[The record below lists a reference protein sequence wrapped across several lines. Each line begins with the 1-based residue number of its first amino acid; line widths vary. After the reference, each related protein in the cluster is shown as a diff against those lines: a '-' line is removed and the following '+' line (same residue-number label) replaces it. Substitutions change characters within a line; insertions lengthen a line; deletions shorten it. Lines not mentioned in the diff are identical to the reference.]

1 MSMSVQVDSAVG
13 YMADSV
19 RDDLMSREFRKPGI
33 TAQLYLNASQVRYLG
48 RYLGPYLA
56 AI

>member
-1 MSMSVQVDSAVG
+1 VDSAVG

-48 RYLGPYLA
+48 RYLGPYLGP
-56 AI
+56 I